1 MLRLKSTLA
10 HYQQAASAGSEHPA
24 NGYQPN
30 SDNKAGVLS
39 ALQGIKAE
47 NSLVL
52 AVFLKILL
60 LGSSGSIVA
69 ARLAQTGY
77 GHTVGTL
84 QGLSLIP
91 VAIGLFLFT
100 RYVLKQQLHLR
111 KGFQWGL
118 LLGGITILFL
128 SNRYSAMQRKYAIVP
143 APPVATAV
151 PRVAQEQ
158 YSRLRAL
165 PTAEDADRAIES
177 HFGDN
182 PDKDWEWR
190 KRS

>member
-1 MLRLKSTLA
+1 MTYTRAQTRA
-10 HYQQAASAGSEHPA
+10 ETASAGSEDPA
-24 NGYQPN
+24 RGYQPN

-47 NSLVL
+47 NSLVM

-60 LGSSGSIVA
+60 LGSSGSVVA

-100 RYVLKQQLHLR
+100 RYVLKQKLHLR

-118 LLGGITILFL
+118 LLGGVALLFL
-128 SNRYSAMQRKYAIVP
+128 SNRYSAMQRKYAVVP
-143 APPVATAV
+143 APPVATAA
-151 PRVAQEQ
+151 PRVPQEQ
-158 YSRLRAL
+158 YSRHRAL
-165 PTAEDADRAIES
+165 PTAQDADKAMES
-177 HFGDN
+177 YFADN
-182 PDKDWEWR
+182 AEKDWEWR